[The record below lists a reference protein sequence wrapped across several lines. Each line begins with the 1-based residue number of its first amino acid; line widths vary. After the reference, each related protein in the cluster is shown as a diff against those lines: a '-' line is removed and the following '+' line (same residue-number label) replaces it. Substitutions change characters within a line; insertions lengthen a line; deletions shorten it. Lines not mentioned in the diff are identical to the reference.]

1 MIHALDVRPARGGG
15 GGRSASIECPPAVPS
30 PRVAE
35 LLSQYFRIAFL
46 AGRPQDLPG
55 GQTQMRIGLGLA
67 ATTYLLA
74 LAGTDGIG
82 DALVHVAIDLGG
94 TALALRLALSMVGHP
109 GRFEQAF
116 GGLCGA
122 SAFVNT
128 AAIPVYLSAP
138 PDGTAGVSAGGALAG
153 FALLVWSLSLLA
165 HVLRH
170 TFEIGLGT
178 SIGIA
183 FVWFLLLLSVV
194 GAVLPP
200 EPVPPVD
207 PYALAA
213 PPSVPPSVPERHVV
227 AML

>member
-1 MIHALDVRPARGGG
+1 M
-15 GGRSASIECPPAVPS
+15 
-30 PRVAE
+30 AE

-55 GQTQMRIGLGLA
+55 GRTQMRIGLGLA